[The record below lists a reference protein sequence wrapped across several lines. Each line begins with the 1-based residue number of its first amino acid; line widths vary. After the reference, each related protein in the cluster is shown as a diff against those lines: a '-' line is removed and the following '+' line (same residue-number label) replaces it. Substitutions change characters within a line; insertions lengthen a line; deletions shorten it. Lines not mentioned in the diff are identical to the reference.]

1 MFSACNQ
8 EGHLLPSRWLDFK
21 KLDAELFVGFK
32 LLSCFV
38 WLRRKLR
45 GVLPSMSNC
54 NHACCRNTQLDD
66 EDEGISKVEIVED
79 DEDDSRDQVLQDQF
93 NLFAMAMALDDDD
106 MAEQAIQG
114 FGYNLILLQTICL
127 FEKWSLSIGPRC
139 ILQHAVHHSQRPLI
153 NRLSVGCQQSFFDST
168 INFPAVHKAGVEE
181 VIFLHSA

>member
-106 MAEQAIQG
+106 MAEQAIQR

-127 FEKWSLSIGPRC
+127 CEKWSLSIGPLC